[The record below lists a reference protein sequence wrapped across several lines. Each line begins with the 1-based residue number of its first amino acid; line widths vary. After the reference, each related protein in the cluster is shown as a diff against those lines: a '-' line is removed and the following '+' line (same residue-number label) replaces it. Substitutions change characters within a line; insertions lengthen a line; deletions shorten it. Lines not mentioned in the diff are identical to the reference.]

1 MNVMSWT
8 ADKENARRRIVQ
20 AISEIGFD
28 AESTPTLEAR
38 NLTFATEQFLDA
50 LDAFRA
56 AAIKASQP

>member
-20 AISEIGFD
+20 AIAEIEFD

-38 NLTFATEQFLDA
+38 NLAFTTEEFLNA